1 MKNNY
6 RFLFLFISIF
16 LLGFIGCQNTDT
28 LNSPDESL
36 DKSRNNSAI
45 ALSAINTTPGAKT
58 CVELVAGQYNV
69 IGSVCVEA
77 FTDYLRITYD
87 VTVPDWSIT
96 ETHLAVVND
105 PSQFPRTNNGNPKV
119 GNFPFKGTHTNV
131 GSVSYDVPTSGLNPL
146 VYIAAHAVADF
157 CDPDLGT
164 KILCPQLPVTDV
176 LTPTWTPTGI
186 DKIIKMDFETLGTY
200 YGWCIDAS
208 RALHPSRGAR
218 NVKFFCTFEQTLP
231 TCETFIEKPENLD
244 LINWIINHR
253 DPSWGRST
261 VQAAIWQLMN
271 PSGTGVNWQ
280 DPDGDDYFWNNATQR
295 EQIVSLAKQYGEGY
309 EPECGEKVLIIAYG
323 PGTDPCDPLYQVVVF
338 EKEVECIPAECTSE
352 TAWGFP
358 YDKSLTDPYQGKS
371 LLFGSQWARYF
382 SYQR

>member
-1 MKNNY
+1 MKNIY
-6 RFLFLFISIF
+6 GVFFLFISISLF
-16 LLGFIGCQNTDT
+16 AFIGCQSTENI
-28 LNSPDESL
+28 NSPDDSINKGGN
-36 DKSRNNSAI
+36 KSAFS
-45 ALSAINTTPGAKT
+45 LSAINITPGATT

-77 FTDYLRITYD
+77 FTDYLRITYNIS
-87 VTVPDWSIT
+87 VPYWSIS

-119 GNFPFKGTHTNV
+119 GNFAYKGMHANV
-131 GSVSYDVPTSGLNPL
+131 GTVSYDVPTAGLNSL
-146 VYIAAHAVADF
+146 VYIAAHAVADY
-157 CDPDLGT
+157 CDPNLET
-164 KILCPQLPVTDV
+164 KILCPQLPETDG
-176 LTPTWTPTGI
+176 LTPTWTPTGT
-186 DKIIKMDFETLGTY
+186 DKIIKMEFATLGTY

-218 NVKFFCTFEQTLP
+218 DVKFFCSYDQTLS
-231 TCETFIEKPENLD
+231 TCTTFIEKPENLD

-253 DPSWGRST
+253 DPSWGRNT

-280 DPDGDDYFWNNATQR
+280 NPEGEDYFWNNATQR

-309 EPECGEKVLIIAYG
+309 EPDCGEKVLIIAYG
-323 PGTDPCDPLYQVVVF
+323 PGVDPCDPIYQVVVF
-338 EKEVECIPAECTSE
+338 EKEVECVPGECSSE
-352 TAWGFP
+352 TAWGFS
-358 YDKSLTDPYQGKS
+358 YDKSLQDPYQGKS
-371 LLFGSQWARYF
+371 VLFGSQWARYF